1 MNATHASL
9 GRGSACGLSVS
20 IGPVA
25 LDLALE
31 NEKLA
36 AAAKKRYAAF
46 FGKECGALPIQVSS
60 QNGAAGT
67 DAEFQSSFEQAR
79 VEATGKGARFEGVS
93 NEYVLDSLLRM
104 FLSWELLARDGFL
117 LHAATVL
124 RNGRAY
130 IFTGKSGAGKS
141 TVASLSPKGSVLT
154 DEISLL
160 QRKNGR
166 WFAHGTPFWG
176 EFRAVGSN
184 AEAPVA
190 GIFSLTKSRE
200 NRATPVR
207 AAKLAQMLLPN
218 ILFFSPKVE
227 DQRRLLEIAGAA
239 SEEIPGYALEFRKDR
254 TFWEVLP

>member
-1 MNATHASL
+1 
-9 GRGSACGLSVS
+9 
-20 IGPVA
+20 
-25 LDLALE
+25 
-31 NEKLA
+31 
-36 AAAKKRYAAF
+36 
-46 FGKECGALPIQVSS
+46 
-60 QNGAAGT
+60 
-67 DAEFQSSFEQAR
+67 
-79 VEATGKGARFEGVS
+79 VEATENGARFEGVA

-141 TVASLSPKGSVLT
+141 TVASLSPQGSVLT

-160 QRKNGR
+160 QRKNGS

-176 EFRAVGSN
+176 EFRAAGSN

-190 GIFSLTKSRE
+190 GIVSLVKSLG
-200 NRATPVR
+200 NRAIPMR
-207 AAKLAQMLLPN
+207 AAKLAQTLLPN

-227 DQRRLLEIAGAA
+227 DHQRLLDIASAA
-239 SEEIPGYALEFRKDR
+239 SEEIPGYVLEFRKDPK
-254 TFWEVLP
+254 FWEVLP